1 MLVFGLTGPSGAG
14 KSTVAE
20 LFRSSGIPVL
30 NADEIYHRLLIPPSQ
45 CLNELTDAFGRQIL
59 SPDGTLNRRALAE
72 IVFEDRAE
80 LEKLNKIAHAHVIR
94 EAQRQLRVFR
104 DSGYAAAVFDAPQLF
119 ESGADRACNA
129 VISVLADVNI
139 RLHRILL
146 RDNITPE
153 AAMKRI
159 EAQKPDS
166 FFRTH
171 SDYIIENN
179 SNPENLIPQVRRI
192 LVETGVCEA

>member
-1 MLVFGLTGPSGAG
+1 MLVFGLTGPTGAG
-14 KSTVAE
+14 KGAVSEVFASY
-20 LFRSSGIPVL
+20 RIPVI

-45 CLNELTDAFGRQIL
+45 CLNELTDHFGRSIL
-59 SPDGTLNRRALAE
+59 TPEGTLDRRALAT
-72 IVFEDRAE
+72 IVFEDPAE
-80 LEKLNKIAHAHVIR
+80 LEALNSIAHRHVLK
-94 EAQRQLRVFR
+94 ESKRQLNGFR

-119 ESGADRACNA
+119 ESGADRGCS
-129 VISVLADVNI
+129 VIISVLAERSI

-146 RDNITPE
+146 RDGISLE
-153 AAMKRI
+153 AAIKRI
-159 EAQKPDS
+159 EAQKSDQ

-192 LVETGVCEA
+192 LEETGVPIP